1 MKYLDTQ
8 NQKVYKWLLAGNSI
22 TTLEA
27 MNILHI
33 ASLTKRISS
42 LIQDYQVP
50 IHKESVPNSSGR
62 GYHGRYSIIKEN
74 RELLKDIPLGFV
86 RMIPALVYQ
95 RGSEPRDIGL
105 YNSVVLY
112 EDDNGKEEAV

>member
-1 MKYLDTQ
+1 MQYLETQ
-8 NQKVYKWLLAGNSI
+8 NQKVYDWLLKGNSI

-33 ASLTKRISS
+33 ASLTKRIST
-42 LIQDYQVP
+42 LIQDYHVP

-74 RELLKDIPLGFV
+74 RELLKDVPLSFAHKYEDV
-86 RMIPALVYQ
+86 VFWQI
-95 RGSEPRDIGL
+95 GSEPTNL
-105 YNSVVLY
+105 YGTLNH
-112 EDDNGKEEAV
+112 E

>member
-1 MKYLDTQ
+1 MQYLDTQ
-8 NQKVYKWLLAGNSI
+8 DQKVYDWLLTGKSI

-33 ASLTKRISS
+33 ACLTKRIST
-42 LIQDYQVP
+42 LIQDYHVP

-74 RELLKDIPLGFV
+74 RELLKDVPLGFAHKYEDV
-86 RMIPALVYQ
+86 VFWQI
-95 RGSEPRDIGL
+95 GSEPTNL
-105 YNSVVLY
+105 YGALNH
-112 EDDNGKEEAV
+112 E